1 MTALSKYPNKV
12 NIAVK
17 KFLKELTHIT
27 FVRWGLSLNLTSSM
41 KTLKSLPLPQV
52 FAMKIKILRTKHQIN
67 SNLLLRAALNFFPSA
82 LSRLSSLFAF
92 LLRGYKDERGISAG
106 VPEKPKAAM
115 ESRWHKVRRAG
126 TWDSAAV
133 AVVLTPGQ
141 TSPRATKYKE
151 TVCGI
156 KNDCIHAQLGQIMRK
171 KIQKS

>member
-151 TVCGI
+151 TI
-156 KNDCIHAQLGQIMRK
+156 RRD
-171 KIQKS
+171 